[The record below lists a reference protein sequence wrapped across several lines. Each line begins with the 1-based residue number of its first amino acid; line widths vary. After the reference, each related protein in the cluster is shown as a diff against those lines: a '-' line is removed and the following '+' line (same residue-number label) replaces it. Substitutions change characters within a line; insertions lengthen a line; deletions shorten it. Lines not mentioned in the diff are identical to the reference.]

1 MFLFKYCRCIR
12 RIIFNSI
19 VKPTVNEKGEK
30 EIDSITTSQ
39 ALQIA
44 GRAGRYGSSFTQ
56 GEVTTMHRDD
66 LVKLKEILSDSVRPV
81 KVRGLVPSLYRCAL
95 ELFYSDPKL
104 FFLVPVYKLVIKMDH
119 VMLHDFVHMS
129 HLEECSVSFI
139 LKLLF

>member
-1 MFLFKYCRCIR
+1 MFLLKYFRCIR

-44 GRAGRYGSSFTQ
+44 GRAGRFGSSFKQ

-66 LVKLKEILSDSVRPV
+66 LVQLKEILSEAVPPV
-81 KVRGLVPSLYRCAL
+81 KVRAAVPSLCRRAL
-95 ELFYSDPKL
+95 GLAYDILIPNYFSFCLFP
-104 FFLVPVYKLVIKMDH
+104 I
-119 VMLHDFVHMS
+119 
-129 HLEECSVSFI
+129 
-139 LKLLF
+139 

>member
-1 MFLFKYCRCIR
+1 MEMVCKKDFSLFLFIYFRCIK

-44 GRAGRYGSSFTQ
+44 GRAGRFGSSFKQ

-66 LVKLKEILSDSVRPV
+66 LLQLKEILSESVPPV
-81 KVRGLVPSLYRCAL
+81 KVGV
-95 ELFYSDPKL
+95 FTW
-104 FFLVPVYKLVIKMDH
+104 
-119 VMLHDFVHMS
+119 FVQMCCRYI
-129 HLEECSVSFI
+129 ETACIF
-139 LKLLF
+139 KN

>member
-1 MFLFKYCRCIR
+1 MFLLKYFRCIK

-44 GRAGRYGSSFTQ
+44 GRAGRYGSSFKQ

-66 LVKLKEILSDSVRPV
+66 LVQLKEILGEPVPPV
-81 KVRGLVPSLYRCAL
+81 KVRDSVPSLYRCAL
-95 ELFYSDPKL
+95 KMCYCVLIPNYFSSCLFTS
-104 FFLVPVYKLVIKMDH
+104 
-119 VMLHDFVHMS
+119 
-129 HLEECSVSFI
+129 
-139 LKLLF
+139 

>member
-1 MFLFKYCRCIR
+1 MTLVLFQNFRCIR

-44 GRAGRYGSSFTQ
+44 GRAGRFGSSFKQ

-66 LVKLKEILSDSVRPV
+66 LAQLKEILSDAVPPV
-81 KVRGLVPSLYRCAL
+81 KVRASVPNLYRGVL
-95 ELFYSDPKL
+95 GLSYHILSPNY
-104 FFLVPVYKLVIKMDH
+104 FFLLFVCKLQ
-119 VMLHDFVHMS
+119 
-129 HLEECSVSFI
+129 
-139 LKLLF
+139 